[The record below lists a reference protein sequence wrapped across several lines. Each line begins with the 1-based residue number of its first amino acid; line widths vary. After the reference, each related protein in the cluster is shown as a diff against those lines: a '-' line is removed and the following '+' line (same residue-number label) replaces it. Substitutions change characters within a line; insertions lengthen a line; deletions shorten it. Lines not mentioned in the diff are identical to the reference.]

1 MSMFKKSR
9 DLENE
14 LDEQDQRPVAL
25 VELAYVPDVSV
36 VWLYRF
42 LVRLTLALILW
53 FVTIGL
59 PITFV
64 IVLIRAVLR

>member
-1 MSMFKKSR
+1 MSMFKKSP

-25 VELAYVPDVSV
+25 VELAYLPDVSV
-36 VWLYRF
+36 IWLYRF
-42 LVRLTLALILW
+42 LIRLTLAMILW

-64 IVLIRAVLR
+64 IVLLRSVLR